1 MLHQDCGIQL
11 CPPGVTPFRPSDTLR
26 VLADDLRTP
35 RAQYA
40 IVKDLFSKG
49 SIITKFLGAPM
60 ETRDG
65 QVRMLPGWVW

>member
-1 MLHQDCGIQL
+1 ML
-11 CPPGVTPFRPSDTLR
+11 F
-26 VLADDLRTP
+26 DDLRAP

-65 QVRMLPGWVW
+65 QVRVLPGLCW